1 MTLRPGPGGE
11 SDLYTWR
18 EIFRLY
24 AEAEVF
30 ESARESTRGERSI
43 EDAEKHLKLFEGLV
57 QEKKA
62 SLILPGSR
70 EAFDVFLNLNAF
82 ILDVKK
88 VSNER
93 VQASVSLH
101 RAPHQVNASSNL
113 RIQKR
118 RERSSRSTPNVRRF
132 RFRLTFSDETR
143 LPRVPSCRS
152 RVR

>member
-1 MTLRPGPGGE
+1 LRPGPGGK
-11 SDLYTWR
+11 SDLYIWR

-30 ESARESTRGERSI
+30 ESVRESTRGERSI
-43 EDAEKHLKLFEGLV
+43 EEVEKQLKLFEGLV

-70 EAFDVFLNLNAF
+70 EAFDVFLHLNAF

-88 VSNER
+88 VTS
-93 VQASVSLH
+93 
-101 RAPHQVNASSNL
+101 APKLLIAPAHQVKYSSRL

-118 RERSSRSTPNVRRF
+118 LERS
-132 RFRLTFSDETR
+132 
-143 LPRVPSCRS
+143 
-152 RVR
+152 